1 MNWKIRVQN
10 PAFWVGMVIG
20 ICGIIGSYFGITAP
34 DLTSWQIITDTL
46 GAAIACPYVVGL
58 VIIYIL
64 GFFVDLSTVGWK
76 DSTVTKEKS
85 SIDQTAEDIVKAK
98 LQQEAISAT
107 TETPEIVATT
117 PKETAT
123 AEVPVV

>member
-20 ICGIIGSYFGITAP
+20 ICGIIGTYFGITAP
-34 DLTSWQIITDTL
+34 DLTSWTVVTDTL

-64 GFFVDLSTVGWK
+64 GFFVDLSTFGWK
-76 DSTVTKEKS
+76 DSAVTKQKT
-85 SIDQTAEDIVKAK
+85 SIEQTAEDIIKDKIAK
-98 LQQEAISAT
+98 E
-107 TETPEIVATT
+107 TT
-117 PKETAT
+117 PVA
-123 AEVPVV
+123 